1 MRILDFKVLEAI
13 SFKNSL
19 MKLLNALLMPVKYF
33 KYIKQ
38 KEQMLVLCLC
48 CIYKNIEDP
57 DVWDVKALHDSA
69 NEMLELLHKDPSAMK
84 AMKDFEFKRDMFWHL
99 LLSKFMCLKIS
110 RETVQWFVRV
120 YSVLKSPLQKALS
133 AEDESKKITPIDFFM
148 AWELLRKAFV

>member
-1 MRILDFKVLEAI
+1 
-13 SFKNSL
+13 
-19 MKLLNALLMPVKYF
+19 MKLLNVLLMPAKYF
-33 KYIKQ
+33 KHIKQ

-48 CIYKNIEDP
+48 CIYKNIENP
-57 DVWDVKALHDSA
+57 DVWDVKALYDSA

-84 AMKDFEFKRDMFWHL
+84 AMKGFKFKRDMFWHL

-133 AEDESKKITPIDFFM
+133 AEDESKKITPVDFIL